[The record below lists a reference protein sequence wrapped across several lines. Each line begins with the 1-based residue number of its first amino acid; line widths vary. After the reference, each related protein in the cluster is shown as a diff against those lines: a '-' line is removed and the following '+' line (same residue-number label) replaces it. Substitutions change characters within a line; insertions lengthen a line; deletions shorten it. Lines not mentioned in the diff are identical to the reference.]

1 MSNEEK
7 ANISINNDEASTSK
21 IERIGSSQSFCS
33 KSSTS
38 SINLCVNLL
47 SKNSIE
53 PVNDKETS
61 NTRTLRSKTETKPVF
76 PNKVKQSPLIPNS
89 IKEKLSELYTET
101 HSPPFLN
108 LKSSYSKNTAI
119 LNKVNRMKTIF
130 QKENIGYSFPTA
142 PSIINDNQLQKK
154 ARKMLIGLKSKQLE
168 VEADIE
174 EFKNQLDI
182 TSSHKKNPFGL
193 RDFEMKFKKHM
204 KKNSIGY
211 RINTLDSNTKNG
223 TFYPN
228 TFMKI

>member
-47 SKNSIE
+47 SKNSFE

-174 EFKNQLDI
+174 EFKNQLDN
-182 TSSHKKNPFGL
+182 TS
-193 RDFEMKFKKHM
+193 
-204 KKNSIGY
+204 
-211 RINTLDSNTKNG
+211 
-223 TFYPN
+223 
-228 TFMKI
+228 